1 MKKFICKL
9 VWFTIPIVSLFVLGL
24 LIPTTPRASKSLLF
38 ANRQKDELLLHVES
52 PRMIFVG
59 GSNLSFGLNSQMI
72 KEELNLNPINTGVH
86 AGIGIRYMLENTIQY
101 VREGDIIILALE
113 YSHFYHDYNSGSAE
127 LLRTIFDVE
136 LSNIRL
142 LNLQQ
147 IVGLIPHVPKY
158 SLSKFRPSEYF
169 NIKESDVYSVN
180 SFNEYGDVY
189 THWGLEQRKF
199 LSSSVRGQFNQSV
212 ILHILDFQKEI
223 FKKKAILYVTY
234 PGYQDISYLNS
245 IKQIERVAIE
255 YKKNGLVTLGC
266 PERYKMPNHM
276 MFNTTYHLN
285 KEGLD
290 HRSRLFIDDYKR
302 MKLNQARAI
311 FDSRE

>member
-38 ANRQKDELLLHVES
+38 ANR
-52 PRMIFVG
+52 MIFVG

-86 AGIGIRYMLENTIQY
+86 ASIGIRYMLENTIQY

-158 SLSKFRPSEYF
+158 SLSKFRPP
-169 NIKESDVYSVN
+169 
-180 SFNEYGDVY
+180 
-189 THWGLEQRKF
+189 L
-199 LSSSVRGQFNQSV
+199 
-212 ILHILDFQKEI
+212 
-223 FKKKAILYVTY
+223 
-234 PGYQDISYLNS
+234 
-245 IKQIERVAIE
+245 
-255 YKKNGLVTLGC
+255 C
-266 PERYKMPNHM
+266 
-276 MFNTTYHLN
+276 
-285 KEGLD
+285 
-290 HRSRLFIDDYKR
+290 
-302 MKLNQARAI
+302 
-311 FDSRE
+311 